1 MHMEGS
7 YDLDGDGLKE
17 FATVES
23 GSIGGKQKS
32 IIRYYEINQDGFQE
46 VAGTS
51 ETSAVTVRYMELLV
65 EQKVTSELLVEQPS
79 SVVRGALENE
89 LPQLPPDL
97 RAAC

>member
-1 MHMEGS
+1 M
-7 YDLDGDGLKE
+7 
-17 FATVES
+17 
-23 GSIGGKQKS
+23 
-32 IIRYYEINQDGFQE
+32 DGFQE